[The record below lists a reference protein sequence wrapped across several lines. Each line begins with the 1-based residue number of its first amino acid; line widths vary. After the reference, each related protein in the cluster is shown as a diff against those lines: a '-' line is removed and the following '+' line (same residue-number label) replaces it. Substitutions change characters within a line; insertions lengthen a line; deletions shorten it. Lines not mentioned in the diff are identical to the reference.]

1 MNDHIEGIKTATTC
15 AHSHKPA
22 WWTDSLETSWG
33 KVKAEA
39 TQGWE
44 KIVQGD
50 KKLAQ
55 RVDEEAMAFGYGA
68 RQAYRDVQVW
78 GEKLEA
84 MLRADW
90 KETGHDAECTW
101 ARVSAAVRHGWE
113 RTAVAGQPTPP
124 AIAKPAVVKPAVVK
138 PAGSDVH

>member
-1 MNDHIEGIKTATTC
+1 MNDRAEGNKTTTTC

-33 KVKAEA
+33 KVKAEVI
-39 TQGWE
+39 QGWE

-55 RVDEEAMAFGYGA
+55 RVDAEAMAFGYGA
-68 RQAYRDVQVW
+68 HHAYRDFQVW
-78 GEKLEA
+78 GDKLEA

-90 KETGHDAECTW
+90 KETGHDAECAWT
-101 ARVSAAVRHGWE
+101 RVSAAVKHGWE
-113 RTAVAGQPTPP
+113 RAAGTTQPAAAT
-124 AIAKPAVVKPAVVK
+124 KPASA
-138 PAGSDVH
+138 DVH